1 MAVLVHPAKP
11 DLAAQRESVTLALA
25 HLVSALVDILGKKLT
40 AYVVSAKDVRTIDRW
55 RAGDESLKAYKGV
68 ETKLRVTYHVA
79 KLLSEYE
86 SNRVVQ
92 SWFMGLNPELDDRSP
107 ARLLRE
113 AGIESA
119 GPEVL
124 RAARAFLAGG

>member
-1 MAVLVHPAKP
+1 MAVLIHPPKP
-11 DLAAQRESVTLALA
+11 DLAAQRESVTLALPQ
-25 HLVSALVDILGKKLT
+25 LVSALVDILGKKLT
-40 AYVVSAKDVRTIDRW
+40 AYVVSAKDVRTVDRW
-55 RAGDESLKAYKGV
+55 RTGDESLKAYKDV
-68 ETKLRVTYHVA
+68 TTKLRVTYHIA

-86 SNRVVQ
+86 SHRVVQ

-113 AGIESA
+113 ADIESS